1 MSPETQSPLCCTCN
15 VGHPESFLV
24 LWCFGPVLAPLLAP
38 RGADAAQVHL
48 GGFEEG
54 DGEGLLVLGAVPAY
68 EPSQLGVDALS
79 CKNDRL
85 GLSCVPAGRI
95 TQGRAAACSG
105 SLLGMASTL
114 QTLSNSLWT

>member
-1 MSPETQSPLCCTCN
+1 M
-15 VGHPESFLV
+15 
-24 LWCFGPVLAPLLAP
+24 
-38 RGADAAQVHL
+38 HL

-105 SLLGMASTL
+105 SLLGMALTL
-114 QTLSNSLWT
+114 QTPTLSGLNGFNALLTRAAQHS